1 MNVLGRRKESSGHL
15 MVLAPT
21 AGKEDINFSAVTSI
35 FFLTPLIYG
44 IMPQN
49 NFCSMYVLRFF
60 CLVARI

>member
-35 FFLTPLIYG
+35 FFITPLILG
-44 IMPQN
+44 IRGKKNSAGWM
-49 NFCSMYVLRFF
+49 FF
-60 CLVARI
+60 CLVART